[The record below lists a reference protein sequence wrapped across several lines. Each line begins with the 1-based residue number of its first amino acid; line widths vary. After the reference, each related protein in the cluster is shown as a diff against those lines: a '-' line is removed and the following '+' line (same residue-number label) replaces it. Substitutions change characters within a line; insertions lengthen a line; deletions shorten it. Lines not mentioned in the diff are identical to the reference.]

1 MIEQDTVRLLRECD
15 AGVKMGLSAIENVI
29 EHVENKNFRRLLEDS
44 RSEHE
49 KIDKEIQTLLEEYG
63 DSGKELNAMAR
74 GMAKMKI
81 NMKLTAADDDETAA
95 DVITDGC
102 NTGVKSLHKY
112 LNKYKAASEKTKDI
126 AKRLTNIEERL
137 SIDIRCYL

>member
-137 SIDIRCYL
+137 AIDIRYYL